1 MRIEAPL
8 LHTIPFNNWI
18 SKVYISDDGKVVTT
32 SFKEGY
38 AIVKVNEGEVLM
50 RKIKGAKI
58 SMIPSKNIL
67 MVGVENSLNFYN
79 LIGTLL
85 WKESFSS
92 AIRDFASAEN
102 GNVIV
107 ATKNEIVCYTNFHNV
122 VWRREWGGDK
132 VVMDPSGRY
141 FVIAEERGI
150 KFCETSNANI
160 IWEREFLEDIVDIK
174 IQRGGHRVLAV
185 LSTGDIFLFSKS
197 GDTYWE
203 YKLKYVPKV
212 AFDYSGNIVVGEGN
226 NVKIFN
232 DRGTVLKSWELDG
245 TVNFV
250 ETAQKSQYLLAGT
263 NSGTIYFFNRD
274 GIVWDYKH
282 VHPIMTGCVSPYGEH
297 VVAAN
302 KHILFFSNINY
313 YESVMVE
320 CDRIIK
326 RMRALGYDVKRLM
339 EIYQKMRNAY
349 IKKDF
354 DILMSY
360 KRAFDNLI
368 SRIGKAAVEY
378 AIFTDNTFTQGKIS
392 RIIFYLKG
400 KGKVVITE
408 VKVYGNVRYKAKISD
423 IPKKNMTKGTIYI
436 MPKAS
441 GRIPVELIIKYRSGE
456 GNGEIRQKIA
466 LLADGKRRKVKV
478 YSNTDYKKLTREVG
492 S

>member
-8 LHTIPFNNWI
+8 LHTIPFNDWI

-32 SFKEGY
+32 SFENGY
-38 AIVKVNEGEVLM
+38 AIVKVEEGEVIM

-107 ATKNEIVCYTNFHNV
+107 VTKNEIVCYTNFHNV
-122 VWRREWGGDK
+122 VWRKSEGGDK

-141 FVIAEERGI
+141 FVIAEEREI
-150 KFCETSNANI
+150 KFCEASNGNL
-160 IWEREFLEDIVDIK
+160 IWEREFLEDIVGIK
-174 IQRGGHRVLAV
+174 LQRGGHRTLAV
-185 LSTGDIFLFSKS
+185 LATGDIFLFNKS
-197 GDTYWE
+197 GDAFWE

-212 AFDYSGNIVVGEGN
+212 AFDNSGNIVVGEGN

-232 DRGTVLKSWELDG
+232 DRGTVLKSWELNG
-245 TVNFV
+245 IVNFV
-250 ETAQKSQYLLAGT
+250 EPSQKAQYILAGT
-263 NSGTIYFFNRD
+263 DTGTIYFFNRD

-282 VHPIMTGCVSPYGEH
+282 IHPITAGCVSPYGEY

-320 CDRIIK
+320 CDRTIK
-326 RMRALGYDVKRLM
+326 RMIALGYDTKRLM
-339 EIYQKMRNAY
+339 EIYQKMRSAY

-360 KRAFDNLI
+360 KRVLDNVL
-368 SRIGKAAVEY
+368 SRIGKASVKY
-378 AIFTDNTFTQGKIS
+378 AIFTDTTFTQGKIS
-392 RIIFYLKG
+392 RIIFYIKG
-400 KGKVVITE
+400 KSKITITE
-408 VKVYGNVRYKAKISD
+408 IKVYGNVKYRAKISN
-423 IPKKNMTKGTIYI
+423 IPKKNITKGTIYI
-436 MPKAS
+436 MPKTS
-441 GRIPVELIIKYRSGE
+441 GRVPVEIIIKYRGRE
-456 GNGEIRQKIA
+456 GSGEIRQKIA
-466 LLADGKRRKVKV
+466 LLADGKKRKVTV
-478 YSNTDYKKLTREVG
+478 YSNTDYKELIREAG